1 MKELTK
7 IEEILLISIWKLKEN
22 AYGVKIRQYINQ
34 YLGRDLSYG
43 NLYSILD
50 QLVKKGYVSKT
61 VGDSSPKRRG
71 RSRIYYSLQ
80 PEGSQALKSAQEH
93 KDTLWDG
100 ISKYAF
106 DN

>member
-7 IEEILLISIWKLKEN
+7 IEEILLITIWKLKEN
-22 AYGVKIRQYINQ
+22 AYGVKIRQYIHQ
-34 YLGRDLSYG
+34 QLGRDLSYG

-50 QLVKKGYVSKT
+50 QLVKKGYVSKM
-61 VGDSSPKRRG
+61 VGESSPNRRG
-71 RSRIYYSLQ
+71 RSRIYYSLL
-80 PEGSQALKSAQEH
+80 PEGSLALKSAQELN
-93 KDTLWDG
+93 DTLWDG

>member
-7 IEEILLISIWKLKEN
+7 IEEMLLITIWKLKEN
-22 AYGVKIRQYINQ
+22 AYGVKIRQYIQ
-34 YLGRDLSYG
+34 QQLGRDLSYG

-61 VGDSSPKRRG
+61 VGESSPKRRG
-71 RSRIYYSLQ
+71 RSRIYYSLL
-80 PEGSQALKSAQEH
+80 PEGSHALKSAQEL